1 MELKEMDK
9 TQYNIYLDESC
20 HLEFDGFP
28 VMCVGYIKVNK
39 QAYEAI
45 RADLKHLKLKHHAPT
60 ELKWNKIS
68 ASRLNFYK
76 DLVDYFFNQEA
87 ICFRAILVKYKHDL
101 KPNDFNQGSHDNF
114 YYKLIEYLLR
124 PNDTDSDYRVFLDIK
139 DTRGR
144 ERLKKI
150 KDIFNN
156 HHHGKSPFTSFQYL
170 HSHDNVLIELA
181 DFFIGAITYK
191 ARGLKLSKI
200 KQDVIAYIEE
210 KSGYHIDEGTEP
222 WEKKFNIFDHQPKKR
237 TEE

>member
-1 MELKEMDK
+1 MDK

-20 HLEFDGFP
+20 HLESDGFP
-28 VMCVGYIKVNK
+28 VMCIGYIKANTET
-39 QAYEAI
+39 YETI
-45 RADLKHLKLKHHAPT
+45 ITDLKRLKLKHHAPT
-60 ELKWNKIS
+60 ELKWNKLS
-68 ASRLNFYK
+68 ASRLVFYK
-76 DLVDYFFNQEA
+76 DLIDYFFNQEA
-87 ICFRAILVKYKHDL
+87 LCFRAILVKYKHDL
-101 KPNDFNQGSHDNF
+101 KHNDFNQGSHDNF
-114 YYKLIEYLLR
+114 YYKLIYFLLR
-124 PNDTDSDYRVFLDIK
+124 PNHTDFIYRVFLDIK

-150 KDIFNN
+150 KEVFNN
-156 HHHGKSPFTSFQYL
+156 YHHGESPFTSFQHL

-237 TEE
+237 TEK